1 MTENPPSHWDPDCC
15 LLLQGGSNSLD
26 ADELNYL
33 YSEQGPTFEK
43 DIGRLKHVYSCA
55 IWLVGGL
62 SHELLGKLKEDAES

>member
-33 YSEQGPTFEK
+33 YSEQGPTFEE
-43 DIGRLKHVYSCA
+43 RYWQTEACLQLCNLA
-55 IWLVGGL
+55 GGGP
-62 SHELLGKLKEDAES
+62 EP